1 MGGSAT
7 GEPERDLPRGG
18 LVAVRRV
25 DQVLGGD
32 RGEVAPDRARLGV
45 VDLGGADHLPH
56 QGVGVVGRPL
66 DDHREHRRAGEEAHQ
81 LPEERL
87 LGVLG
92 VVLLGEV
99 LVDLAQLGG
108 HDLEALALDP
118 GHDLA
123 DEAPLD
129 GVGLGHHE
137 GLVHGPDATRAAPKP
152 GNPESRRT
160 SPRPARDGPVKALP
174 GVLPYL
180 TGSLRGRNLRV
191 VAWLLGV
198 FAVMVAVYSTV
209 FHVLMEHEGR
219 DHSWATGVYWTMT
232 TMSTLGFG
240 DITFESDAGR
250 LFSMVVLLSGA
261 LFILVLLPF
270 AFIQFVF
277 LP

>member
-1 MGGSAT
+1 
-7 GEPERDLPRGG
+7 
-18 LVAVRRV
+18 
-25 DQVLGGD
+25 
-32 RGEVAPDRARLGV
+32 
-45 VDLGGADHLPH
+45 
-56 QGVGVVGRPL
+56 
-66 DDHREHRRAGEEAHQ
+66 
-81 LPEERL
+81 
-87 LGVLG
+87 
-92 VVLLGEV
+92 
-99 LVDLAQLGG
+99 
-108 HDLEALALDP
+108 
-118 GHDLA
+118 
-123 DEAPLD
+123 
-129 GVGLGHHE
+129 
-137 GLVHGPDATRAAPKP
+137 
-152 GNPESRRT
+152 
-160 SPRPARDGPVKALP
+160 VKALP